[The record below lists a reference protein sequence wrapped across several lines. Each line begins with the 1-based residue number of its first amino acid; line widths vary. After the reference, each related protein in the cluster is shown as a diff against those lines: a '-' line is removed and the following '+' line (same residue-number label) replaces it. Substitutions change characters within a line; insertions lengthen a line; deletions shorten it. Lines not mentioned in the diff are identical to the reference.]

1 MGWSDQLADFAGEAF
16 TGKEQPFKPG
26 RKAKNEVGIG
36 WFAPWEQ
43 PFNGF
48 SEHARRSA
56 RALADA
62 GCVVHLRSE
71 DAMRQLGA
79 FSKEMNELQ
88 DRYDDL
94 LSTEVSRYAAF
105 VHMFAPTSG
114 AFQRLLTNPNFD
126 PDEQRSINS
135 KRVLY
140 TVWERFRVPEY
151 VAAPLRDAGQ
161 VWVAC
166 DANRHMLN
174 EWIKYD
180 QIRVVPVPFFPDD
193 PHLALEA
200 RTRDPKRPVTF
211 YHIGKWEPRKDQHRA
226 MLAFMRAFR
235 PFQCAFVVKTSAF
248 GPHAPGYPKTPEES
262 IATNLR
268 DPEVIANGWL
278 PENVT
283 KGGLMILTGIL
294 PDEAI
299 LNLHRLGDC
308 YVSLAHGEGFDMPAF
323 DAKLSGNMM
332 LYTPSG
338 GPQDFAGE
346 WDVQV
351 MPEVHYEPCNIWY
364 QWGRSLWLGYEVEQA
379 RRGFIKAR
387 NLVLDGKRSRGMDV
401 TPFSSEV
408 VGKKMLDYLEEVSGE
423 SLRSKSA

>member
-16 TGKEQPFKPG
+16 TGKEPPFKPG
-26 RKAKNEVGIG
+26 RKAKNEVGVG

-105 VHMFAPTSG
+105 VHMFAPTSR

-126 PDEQRSINS
+126 LDEQRAINS

-140 TVWERFRVPEY
+140 TVWERFRVPES
-151 VAAPLRDAGQ
+151 VAAPLRDVGQ

-166 DANRHMLN
+166 DANRNMLN

-200 RTRDPKRPVTF
+200 RTRDPKRAVTF

-268 DPEVIANGWL
+268 DDVVMRNGWTT
-278 PENVT
+278 ENVT

-294 PDEAI
+294 PDDAI
-299 LNLHRLGDC
+299 VNLHRLGDC

-323 DAKLSGNMM
+323 DAKLSGNLM

-338 GPQDFAGE
+338 GPQDFAGD
-346 WDVQV
+346 WDVKL
-351 MPEVHYEPCNIWY
+351 PEKAHYVPCNIWY
-364 QWGRSLWLGYEVEQA
+364 QWGKSLWLDWDVEQA
-379 RRGFIKAR
+379 EHGFIRAR
-387 NLVLDGKRSRGMDV
+387 ESVLEGKRSRGMDV
-401 TPFSSEV
+401 TRFSSEV
-408 VGKKMLDYLEEVSGE
+408 VGKQMLGYLEEVAGE
-423 SLRSKSA
+423 SLRR